1 MSPDR
6 IYRHFCMGARALEV
20 IGERWTLLIVRDL
33 LLGPLRFTDLERGL
47 NDITPTRLTSRL
59 RLLESEGII
68 SRDNSQRGR
77 DVWYSLTDAG
87 RDLEPVIDALIVWG
101 MEHTLEGPVDG
112 EPIPPHP
119 TMIGTKVWLNRNAPP
134 LPDGLA
140 WVWRF
145 PGDDEFTLRLGDGA
159 WEVARGG
166 EPAAAVTV
174 LTSREAWARF
184 LTTPR
189 ERRRLP
195 TADIGLEGS
204 RAELRRFAKGFRAE
218 FAAR

>member
-47 NDITPTRLTSRL
+47 NEITPTRLTARL
-59 RLLESEGII
+59 RLLESEGIVT
-68 SRDNSQRGR
+68 RDSSQPGR
-77 DVWYSLTDAG
+77 DVWYSLTEAG
-87 RDLEPVIDALIVWG
+87 RDLEPVIEALIVWG
-101 MEHTLEGPVDG
+101 MEHTLESPADG
-112 EPIPPHP
+112 EPVPAHP
-119 TMIGTKVWLNRNAPP
+119 TMIGTKVWLNRNAPK

-145 PGDDEFTLRLGDGA
+145 PGEDEFTLRLRDGA
-159 WEVARGG
+159 WKIARGG
-166 EPAAAVTV
+166 DQDAGVTV
-174 LTSREAWARF
+174 LATREAWARF
-184 LTTPR
+184 LTSPR

-195 TADIGLEGS
+195 TDDISLEGPRS
-204 RAELRRFAKGFRAE
+204 ELRRFAKGFRAE
-218 FAAR
+218 FAS

>member
-20 IGERWTLLIVRDL
+20 VGERWTLLIVRDL

-47 NDITPTRLTSRL
+47 SEITPTRLTARL
-59 RLLESEGII
+59 RLLESERII
-68 SRDNSQRGR
+68 IRDNSQPGR

-87 RDLEPVIDALIVWG
+87 RDLEPVVEGLIAWG
-101 MEHTLEGPVDG
+101 MQHAFERPVRG
-112 EPIPPHP
+112 ELVPPRA
-119 TMIGTKVWLNRNAPP
+119 TMLGTKVWLNRNAPT

-145 PGDDEFTLRLGDGA
+145 PDGDEFTLRLRDGA

-166 EPAAAVTV
+166 EPAASVIV
-174 LTSREAWARF
+174 LTTREAWARF
-184 LTTPR
+184 LTSPR
-189 ERRRLP
+189 DGRRMP
-195 TADIGLEGS
+195 TDDIRVEGS
-204 RAELRRFAKGFRAE
+204 QADRRRFAKGFRAE
-218 FAAR
+218 FAG

>member
-47 NDITPTRLTSRL
+47 NEITPTRLTARL
-59 RLLESEGII
+59 RLLESEGIVA
-68 SRDNSQRGR
+68 RDPSQPGR

-87 RDLEPVIDALIVWG
+87 RDLEPVIDALIAWG
-101 MEHTLEGPVDG
+101 MQHTLESPVDG
-112 EPIPPHP
+112 EPVPPQP
-119 TMIGTKVWLNRNAPP
+119 TMIGTRVWLNRNAPN

-145 PGDDEFTLRLGDGA
+145 PDEDAFTLRLDDGA
-159 WEVARGG
+159 WELSRGA
-166 EPAAAVTV
+166 EPDADVSV

-184 LTTPR
+184 LTSPR
-189 ERRRLP
+189 EHRRLP
-195 TADIGLEGS
+195 TDDIGLEGS

-218 FAAR
+218 FAG